1 MISSHLLYKLGLV
14 IMKVVFSMPKDNQW
28 FKKSFNDSIEGYS
41 KNPEKLTPQHVIF
54 PSDNT
59 SKIKHI

>member
-1 MISSHLLYKLGLV
+1 
-14 IMKVVFSMPKDNQW
+14 MKVVFSMPKDNQW